1 MAMMSHDFLY
11 ERPQTGESIHCTSIA
26 SDLTENRDSELK
38 SDFEKLDGSGLVTI
52 ASIYIFNRVIHIDWM
67 DLQCMSK

>member
-26 SDLTENRDSELK
+26 SDLTETRDSELK
-38 SDFEKLDGSGLVTI
+38 SEIDQTDGSGLVDTGQLRF
-52 ASIYIFNRVIHIDWM
+52 SVCLGQFHH
-67 DLQCMSK
+67 MSLACEF

>member
-38 SDFEKLDGSGLVTI
+38 SDFDKLDGSGLVTI
-52 ASIYIFNRVIHIDWM
+52 ESRNVQFNWPKLFQAFPV
-67 DLQCMSK
+67 KEA

>member
-26 SDLTENRDSELK
+26 SDLTETRDSEFK
-38 SDFEKLDGSGLVTI
+38 SDIDQTEGSGLVVTGHLLW
-52 ASIYIFNRVIHIDWM
+52 SSFLGQFHHVSR
-67 DLQCMSK
+67 L

>member
-38 SDFEKLDGSGLVTI
+38 SDFDKLDGSGLVTI
-52 ASIYIFNRVIHIDWM
+52 ASISHFLFSLVQ
-67 DLQCMSK
+67 L